1 MKIAAP
7 MALALPVRASYVTRT
22 SMRINVRNASNPPAV
37 GNQPGATGGEPEP
50 GEPSAPLGTGIANP
64 NGGRIERA
72 RLLGL
77 MRKRATNV
85 QNVFSGF
92 AHGLADCQRA
102 GQLLNETMV
111 KLERIDKLL
120 YSDVPSLS
128 APLGPAQG

>member
-7 MALALPVRASYVTRT
+7 MVLALPVRASYVTRT

-37 GNQPGATGGEPEP
+37 GNQPGATGGEPEL
-50 GEPSAPLGTGIANP
+50 GGPSAPLGTGIANP
-64 NGGRIERA
+64 NARGIERA

-85 QNVFSGF
+85 QNVFSGL
-92 AHGLADCQRA
+92 AHDLADRQRA